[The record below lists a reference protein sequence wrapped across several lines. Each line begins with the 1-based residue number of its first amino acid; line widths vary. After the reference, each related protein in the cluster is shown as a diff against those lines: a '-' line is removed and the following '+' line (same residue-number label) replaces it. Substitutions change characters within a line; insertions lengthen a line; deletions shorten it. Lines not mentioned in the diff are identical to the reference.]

1 MSTLQ
6 KIAIVGP
13 ESTGKST
20 LARQLA
26 SHFNTLWVPEFARK
40 YIDQLNRPYQQADL
54 LSHCPGTTTIRK
66 RSRTPGPPVPLLR
79 HQPPG
84 DQNLVRRQIRLL
96 RPTDPPAPLPQYLC
110 PPPPHLS
117 RSPLASRSPARRS
130 PPPGRVVR
138 VVPGRAGRGGR
149 SLCGSEGARG
159 RTAPIGTRRFAALK
173 MS

>member
-54 LSHCPGTTTIRK
+54 LTIAQGQLQSEK
-66 RSRTPGPPVPLLR
+66 EAALLAR
-79 HQPPG
+79 
-84 DQNLVRRQIRLL
+84 
-96 RPTDPPAPLPQYLC
+96 QYLFC
-110 PPPPHLS
+110 DTNLLVIKIWSEDKFGSCDPLILQHLS
-117 RSPLASRSPARRS
+117 LNTYALHLLTFPDLPWQADPQREDPHRLGELFGWYQAELEEAGVPFA
-130 PPPGRVVR
+130 VVKGQR
-138 VVPGRAGRGGR
+138 EERLQSA
-149 SLCGSEGARG
+149 L
-159 RTAPIGTRRFAALK
+159 AALQP
-173 MS
+173 